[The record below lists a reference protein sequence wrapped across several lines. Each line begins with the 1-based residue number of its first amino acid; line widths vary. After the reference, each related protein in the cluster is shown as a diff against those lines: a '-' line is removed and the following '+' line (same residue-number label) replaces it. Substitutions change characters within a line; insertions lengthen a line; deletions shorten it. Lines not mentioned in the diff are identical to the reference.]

1 MDIKDVA
8 RMGGKAA
15 WANKSPEERSKEMS
29 ARQLKRW
36 ERIKARAAKCKKE
49 A

>member
-8 RMGGKAA
+8 KMGGKAA
-15 WANKSPEERSKEMS
+15 WAKLTPEQRSKEMS

-36 ERIKARAAKCKKE
+36 QRTRAQAATKPADK
-49 A
+49 